1 MKTKTISDEEL
12 VYLGREKNQTAINLL
27 YKRYSVYIF
36 GFISKVT
43 SKWNIPY
50 EINDLYQI
58 SWIKFI
64 ELTKKFNQKSG
75 RLYFFV
81 RISIIRV
88 LNDYFKSSLNKKINY
103 SLDESVFDNS
113 QTTYLDLISESPI
126 DYGLNREV
134 NLNEVI
140 DKLNTILKK
149 EDLELLLDKVNGY
162 SYFELADKYQKK
174 TKAIDNKLCKIRRK
188 LKSEIL

>member
-43 SKWNIPY
+43 SKWHIPY

-113 QTTYLDLISESPI
+113 QTTYLDLISENPI